1 MPTVSTSWHFNK
13 ERYLAIL
20 YHGKH
25 VCYMCARYVG
35 LSWRLYC
42 DVMVCPELPEWCLV
56 DEEEG
61 SGDGEAAGDEERRDS
76 GTRKRRREQQK
87 EVC

>member
-1 MPTVSTSWHFNK
+1 
-13 ERYLAIL
+13 
-20 YHGKH
+20 
-25 VCYMCARYVG
+25 MCARYVG

-61 SGDGEAAGDEERRDS
+61 SGDGEAAGDALW
-76 GTRKRRREQQK
+76 G
-87 EVC
+87 

>member
-1 MPTVSTSWHFNK
+1 
-13 ERYLAIL
+13 
-20 YHGKH
+20 
-25 VCYMCARYVG
+25 MCARYVG

-56 DEEEG
+56 DKEEG

>member
-1 MPTVSTSWHFNK
+1 M
-13 ERYLAIL
+13 
-20 YHGKH
+20 
-25 VCYMCARYVG
+25 
-35 LSWRLYC
+35 SWRLYC

-56 DEEEG
+56 DKEEG